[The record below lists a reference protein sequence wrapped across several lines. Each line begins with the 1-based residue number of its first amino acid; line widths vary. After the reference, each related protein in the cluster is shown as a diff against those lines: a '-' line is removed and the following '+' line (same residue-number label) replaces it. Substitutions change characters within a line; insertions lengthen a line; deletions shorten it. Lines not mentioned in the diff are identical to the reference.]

1 MLLGNERQAA
11 ASYAGRRRL
20 GYRYAYR
27 PRRRR
32 RGRAWAA
39 GGGMRRLA
47 RQPGRTAWLHDDYD
61 ADQLLQHAGWVDR
74 EERSGRVLPLHA
86 DARRAELPRPQQ
98 QRSDPKGKPA
108 ATWRQQ
114 HQFQKA
120 QSACQHLLP
129 SSGQLSPAQIQKWMN
144 ALSNFARC
152 VRSHGVRNWPDPL
165 AESDPG
171 EPGTPGFPRDMP
183 GVNQNSPQVESA
195 MSACQHLLAGI
206 GYGAG
211 GYP

>member
-1 MLLGNERQAA
+1 MSDKQRRRTPAVAGLVTGMRIALGVVAA
-11 ASYAGRRRL
+11 AGLGLLAAACGGSPGSQVAQLGSTTTTTQTSSSSTRAGSTGKNDPVAFSHCMRTHGVLNFPDPNSSGAIPKVSLQQL
-20 GYRYAYR
+20 GVSS
-27 PRRRR
+27 
-32 RGRAWAA
+32 
-39 GGGMRRLA
+39 
-47 RQPGRTAWLHDDYD
+47 T
-61 ADQLLQHAGWVDR
+61 
-74 EERSGRVLPLHA
+74 
-86 DARRAELPRPQQ
+86 
-98 QRSDPKGKPA
+98 
-108 ATWRQQ
+108 
-114 HQFQKA
+114 QFQKA